1 MAHHGVSFHSL
12 SVFTKNIPSTLHL
25 LAGNHFHVNHLSL
38 GLQKMRA
45 FQRLQVGH
53 QKELTF

>member
-25 LAGNHFHVNHLSL
+25 LAGNRFHVNYLSL
-38 GLQKMRA
+38 GLQTIWA
-45 FQRLQVGH
+45 F
-53 QKELTF
+53 